1 MAEDRPISTVNSDY
15 ATPMHSP
22 LNLDNGT
29 LEPPRASFFNP
40 GLSPDL
46 GNTPRDS
53 IAASTNG
60 PEQSRDGLT
69 PAESTTFL
77 PAGKESETVLPERA
91 IATKPPYRRPAFLA
105 VAVAALVAIILT
117 IILPVY
123 FVVIHKNKNSSNLA
137 NGNGNGS
144 GNGSGSGNGN
154 GKNPPSSSNATTG
167 GDGSIIV
174 SGNTSFIYHNSFG
187 GYCEFSLSLQ

>member
-1 MAEDRPISTVNSDY
+1 MTDRPISTVNSDY

-40 GLSPDL
+40 GPSPDL

-53 IAASTNG
+53 IAASTGG

-77 PAGKESETVLPERA
+77 PTSKESETVLTQREIPTR
-91 IATKPPYRRPAFLA
+91 PLYRRPAFLA
-105 VAVAALVAIILT
+105 VAAAALVAIILSVV
-117 IILPVY
+117 LPVY
-123 FVVIHKNKNSSNLA
+123 FVVIHKNNSSSKLA
-137 NGNGNGS
+137 NGDNGNGS
-144 GNGSGSGNGN
+144 GSGSGNGN
-154 GKNPPSSSNATTG
+154 GKNPPSSSNAITG
-167 GDGSIIV
+167 GDGSTIV

-187 GYCEFSLSLQ
+187 GYCESSLALQ